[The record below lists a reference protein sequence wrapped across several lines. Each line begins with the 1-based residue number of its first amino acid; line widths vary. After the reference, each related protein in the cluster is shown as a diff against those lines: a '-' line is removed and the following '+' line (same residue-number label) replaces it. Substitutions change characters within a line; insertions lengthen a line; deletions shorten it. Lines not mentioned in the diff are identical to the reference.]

1 MPYILDIATA
11 SPPFRAEAHQLDAF
25 YAKALAQEGETNFEK
40 KIAFLNRK
48 TKINARNY
56 CIPDISSEEKEL
68 FIDNNYKPSI
78 ENRMAIYKEKVTPLA
93 VSAIDKLLND
103 NDFDKKNISHLIT
116 VSCTGL
122 TTPGIEFYI
131 SKALSLE
138 HTEKLSINFLGC
150 YASFKAIKAAN
161 NICLADPNARVLIV
175 SVELCCLHFYPSS
188 VGEDIIANLLFADGA
203 AAALVC
209 GDNVPIERSP
219 NASNKQVLAITKT
232 GSAFI
237 PNTENLMT
245 WDISSSAFRMYLSG
259 DVVNAIKNNIENALK
274 RFLKTEE
281 ISFDIWAVHPGGI
294 KIVEA
299 VQAALNLPL
308 EKVQTSIDILRDFG
322 NMSSAT
328 ILFIL
333 EKQLSEIRAQK
344 EDKTLLSVGFGPGL
358 NVEMITYKS
367 VWR

>member
-11 SPPFRAEAHQLDAF
+11 SPAFRAEAHQLNGF
-25 YAKALAQEGETNFEK
+25 YAKALAQEGENNLEK

-48 TKINARNY
+48 TKINTRNY
-56 CIPDISSEEKEL
+56 CIPDITTETKEL
-68 FIDNNYKPSI
+68 FIDSNYKPSI
-78 ENRMAIYKEKVTPLA
+78 ENRMALYKEKVTPLA
-93 VSAIDKLLND
+93 VSAIDKVL
-103 NDFDKKNISHLIT
+103 KKSGFEKENITHLIT

-131 SKALSLE
+131 AKALSLE

-161 NICLADPNARVLIV
+161 NICLADPNATVLVI
-175 SVELCCLHFYPSS
+175 SVELCSLHFYPSA

-203 AAALVC
+203 AAALIC
-209 GDNVPIERSP
+209 GDKVSSP
-219 NASNKQVLAITKT
+219 NKQVLAIAKT

-237 PNTENLMT
+237 PDTEHLMT

-259 DVVNAIKNNIENALK
+259 DVVKSIKNDIENALK
-274 RFLKTEE
+274 IFLKTDE
-281 ISFDIWAVHPGGI
+281 ITFDLWAVHPGGI

-333 EKQLSEIRAQK
+333 EKLMTEIRTQK
-344 EDKTLLSVGFGPGL
+344 EDKSLLSVGFGPGL

-367 VWR
+367 ILR